1 MPEWLLKFDKS
12 VGDYFRF
19 YGAIRRCTP
28 AHWWRAF
35 TEIAIT
41 LVFALLPLWVPLFA
55 FPMFGK
61 LDLGIAKIIGEQ
73 VKNGELYLIATGLLA
88 PIYYFSFP
96 TARVGAQDKIQPF
109 PSQQIILLIFLAT
122 ICISVVAIT
131 ATKVQAVGPQGIPQR
146 MINWS
151 WWLFA
156 FCCAVYL
163 LTLTVKNSMDEI
175 TERVLDENSRNT
187 DRMYPIVGQNID
199 NQSPIDPDEMINDI
213 INQHKVG

>member
-1 MPEWLLKFDKS
+1 
-12 VGDYFRF
+12 
-19 YGAIRRCTP
+19 
-28 AHWWRAF
+28 
-35 TEIAIT
+35 
-41 LVFALLPLWVPLFA
+41 
-55 FPMFGK
+55 MFGK
-61 LDLGIAKIIGEQ
+61 LDLSIGSIIGEQ

-96 TARVGAQDKIQPF
+96 TGRVGAADKIQPF

-131 ATKVQAVGPQGIPQR
+131 ATKVQAVGPHGIPQR

-163 LTLTVKNSMDEI
+163 LTLTVKNSLDEI
-175 TERVLDENSRNT
+175 TERVLDENSRRV
-187 DRMYPIVGQNID
+187 DALYPAPNHA
-199 NQSPIDPDEMINDI
+199 NQTTTPVDAEAMINEI